1 MQRPAFQPRSRDD
14 ILSPKVAAPIPDNA
28 AKSAMNRVAGKQDH
42 VASALEQLHLIGN
55 YMADV
60 SSYSSYEG
68 SQNKEV
74 NGSNNTG
81 NYDVEESSSRV
92 INSNSNRRRNS
103 TSIANST
110 TDERINTLHNY
121 AKVYA
126 DRAKIRENNEINKIN
141 SKRKSFINKISEKIV
156 MKKELL
162 EGETS
167 EDRLSR
173 STGNIKD
180 ETQAD
185 INNKL
190 TFQPTLA
197 KSTNSIFMNSKF
209 NQYSDST
216 SKIANVHNRSQK
228 WIEDKNMKLRREKE
242 FIEREAE
249 KELTFRPCV
258 SKRPSMTATTAVT
271 MSVNTPINEDKSG
284 ATDQATED
292 ALSLSA
298 RNILWMRKREERL
311 QIERKIKEKDEL
323 KDCTFAPNTSQ
334 KTKQK
339 KKIEKK
345 DTVIHRSSSIPSP
358 MFDTVFAGSIGTY
371 DSLNEEE
378 FLREYEDFLSN
389 IS

>member
-14 ILSPKVAAPIPDNA
+14 ILSPKVAVQIPDNA

-55 YMADV
+55 YMTDV
-60 SSYSSYEG
+60 SSYDAEG
-68 SQNKEV
+68 NQNKETNV
-74 NGSNNTG
+74 SSNTG

-258 SKRPSMTATTAVT
+258 SKRPSVTATTAVT

-284 ATDQATED
+284 STDQATED

-298 RNILWMRKREERL
+298 RHILWMRKREERL
-311 QIERKIKEKDEL
+311 QIERKNKEKDEL

-334 KTKQK
+334 KAKQK

-358 MFDTVFAGSIGTY
+358 MFETVFAGSIGTY

-378 FLREYEDFLSN
+378 FLREYEAFLSN
-389 IS
+389 MS